1 MKKRFH
7 RTLIDILNNA
17 KGPVPMWGTLTQV
30 FVIFPLIMFMFF
42 MASNSLVNQYVFNSI
57 NIIAVVL
64 ELFSFII
71 ILMSKLQSNFATG
84 LITYIMGVV
93 TYITAPFAV
102 IGLGGGE
109 QFLLF
114 QLFVILLYPIIIFL
128 LMLLLGG
135 VDGQQVLKEKV
146 ISVIFGIPGAIVD
159 IYCNKISNDYFDTA
173 EPENKL
179 ARIMFSYYGALNARL
194 KGDEEHARSLF
205 ESIAHE
211 NPELFYVQEAQKYLG
226 VEK

>member
-1 MKKRFH
+1 MKTRFH
-7 RTLIDILNNA
+7 RTFVDILNNA

-42 MASNSLVNQYVFNSI
+42 MTANSLVNQYVFSSI

-64 ELFSFII
+64 ELLSFVI

-102 IGLGGGE
+102 IGLGGGK

-114 QLFVILLYPIIIFL
+114 HLFAIFLYPIIIFL

-146 ISVIFGIPGAIVD
+146 ISVIFGIPGAIVV
-159 IYCNKISNDYFDTA
+159 ISVIVLILIGNPAASWLLFG
-173 EPENKL
+173 L
-179 ARIMFSYYGALNARL
+179 QLLFSPFLFLSWEYILYPLR
-194 KGDEEHARSLF
+194 HRSD
-205 ESIAHE
+205 
-211 NPELFYVQEAQKYLG
+211 V
-226 VEK
+226 

>member
-7 RTLIDILNNA
+7 RTFVDILNNA

-42 MASNSLVNQYVFNSI
+42 MTANSLVNQYVFSSI

-64 ELFSFII
+64 ELLSFVI

-102 IGLGGGE
+102 IGLGGGK

-114 QLFVILLYPIIIFL
+114 HLFAIFLYPIIIFL

-146 ISVIFGIPGAIVD
+146 ISVIFGIPGAIVV
-159 IYCNKISNDYFDTA
+159 ISVILLILIGNPAASWLLFG
-173 EPENKL
+173 L
-179 ARIMFSYYGALNARL
+179 QLLFSPF
-194 KGDEEHARSLF
+194 LF
-205 ESIAHE
+205 LSWGYILYPLR
-211 NPELFYVQEAQKYLG
+211 NMSNV
-226 VEK
+226 

>member
-42 MASNSLVNQYVFNSI
+42 MTANSLVNQYVFSSI

-64 ELFSFII
+64 ELLSFVI

-135 VDGQQVLKEKV
+135 VDGQQVLKQKV
-146 ISVIFGIPGAIVD
+146 ISVIFGIPGAIIV
-159 IYCNKISNDYFDTA
+159 ISVILLILIGNPAASWLLFG
-173 EPENKL
+173 L
-179 ARIMFSYYGALNARL
+179 QLLFSPFLFLSWGYILYPLR
-194 KGDEEHARSLF
+194 HRSD
-205 ESIAHE
+205 
-211 NPELFYVQEAQKYLG
+211 V
-226 VEK
+226 

>member
-42 MASNSLVNQYVFNSI
+42 MAANSLVNQYVFNSI

-146 ISVIFGIPGAIVD
+146 ISVIFGIPGAIIV
-159 IYCNKISNDYFDTA
+159 ISVVLLILIGNPAASWLLFG
-173 EPENKL
+173 L
-179 ARIMFSYYGALNARL
+179 QLLFSPLLFLSWGYILYPLR
-194 KGDEEHARSLF
+194 HRSD
-205 ESIAHE
+205 
-211 NPELFYVQEAQKYLG
+211 V
-226 VEK
+226 

>member
-42 MASNSLVNQYVFNSI
+42 MASNSLVNHYVFNSI

-135 VDGQQVLKEKV
+135 VDGQQVLKQKI
-146 ISVIFGIPGAIVD
+146 ISVIFGIPGAIIV
-159 IYCNKISNDYFDTA
+159 ISVILLILIGNPAASWLLFG
-173 EPENKL
+173 L
-179 ARIMFSYYGALNARL
+179 QLLFSPLLFLSWGYILYPLR
-194 KGDEEHARSLF
+194 HRS
-205 ESIAHE
+205 
-211 NPELFYVQEAQKYLG
+211 NV
-226 VEK
+226 

>member
-42 MASNSLVNQYVFNSI
+42 MAANSLVNQYVFNSI

-146 ISVIFGIPGAIVD
+146 ISVIFGIPGAIIV
-159 IYCNKISNDYFDTA
+159 ISVILLILIGNPAASWLLFG
-173 EPENKL
+173 L
-179 ARIMFSYYGALNARL
+179 QLLFSPFLFLSWGYILYPLR
-194 KGDEEHARSLF
+194 HRSD
-205 ESIAHE
+205 
-211 NPELFYVQEAQKYLG
+211 V
-226 VEK
+226 

>member
-42 MASNSLVNQYVFNSI
+42 MTANSLINQYFFSSI

-71 ILMSKLQSNFATG
+71 ILMSKLQSKFATG
-84 LITYIMGVV
+84 LMTYIMGVV

-135 VDGQQVLKEKV
+135 VDGQQVLKQKV
-146 ISVIFGIPGAIVD
+146 ISVIFGIPGAIIV
-159 IYCNKISNDYFDTA
+159 ISVILLILIGNPAASWLLFG
-173 EPENKL
+173 L
-179 ARIMFSYYGALNARL
+179 QLLFSPLLFLSWGYILYPLR
-194 KGDEEHARSLF
+194 HRS
-205 ESIAHE
+205 
-211 NPELFYVQEAQKYLG
+211 NV
-226 VEK
+226 

>member
-42 MASNSLVNQYVFNSI
+42 MTANSLINQYFFSSI

-135 VDGQQVLKEKV
+135 VDGQQVLKQKV
-146 ISVIFGIPGAIVD
+146 ISVIFGIPGAIIV
-159 IYCNKISNDYFDTA
+159 ISVILLILIGNPAASWLLFG
-173 EPENKL
+173 L
-179 ARIMFSYYGALNARL
+179 QLLFSPLLFLSWGYILYPLR
-194 KGDEEHARSLF
+194 HRS
-205 ESIAHE
+205 
-211 NPELFYVQEAQKYLG
+211 NV
-226 VEK
+226 

>member
-42 MASNSLVNQYVFNSI
+42 MAANSLVNQYVFNSI

-64 ELFSFII
+64 ELSSFII

-135 VDGQQVLKEKV
+135 VDGQQVLKQKV
-146 ISVIFGIPGAIVD
+146 ISVIFGIPGAIIV
-159 IYCNKISNDYFDTA
+159 ISVVLLILIGNPAASWLLFG
-173 EPENKL
+173 L
-179 ARIMFSYYGALNARL
+179 QLLFSPFLFLSWGYILYPLR
-194 KGDEEHARSLF
+194 HRSD
-205 ESIAHE
+205 
-211 NPELFYVQEAQKYLG
+211 V
-226 VEK
+226 

>member
-1 MKKRFH
+1 MMKRFH

-42 MASNSLVNQYVFNSI
+42 MAANSLVNQYVFNSI

-64 ELFSFII
+64 ELSSFII

-135 VDGQQVLKEKV
+135 VDGQQVLKQKV
-146 ISVIFGIPGAIVD
+146 ISVIFGIPGAIIV
-159 IYCNKISNDYFDTA
+159 ISVVLLILIGNPAASWLLFG
-173 EPENKL
+173 L
-179 ARIMFSYYGALNARL
+179 QLVFSPFLFLSWGYILYPLR
-194 KGDEEHARSLF
+194 HRSD
-205 ESIAHE
+205 
-211 NPELFYVQEAQKYLG
+211 V
-226 VEK
+226 

>member
-7 RTLIDILNNA
+7 RTFVDILNNA

-42 MASNSLVNQYVFNSI
+42 MTANSLVNQYVFSSI

-64 ELFSFII
+64 ELLSFVI

-102 IGLGGGE
+102 IGLGGGK

-114 QLFVILLYPIIIFL
+114 HLFTIFLYPIIIFL

-146 ISVIFGIPGAIVD
+146 ISVIFGIPGAIVV
-159 IYCNKISNDYFDTA
+159 ISVILLILIGNPAASWLLFG
-173 EPENKL
+173 L
-179 ARIMFSYYGALNARL
+179 QLLFSPFLFLSWGYILYPLR
-194 KGDEEHARSLF
+194 HRSD
-205 ESIAHE
+205 
-211 NPELFYVQEAQKYLG
+211 V
-226 VEK
+226 

>member
-42 MASNSLVNQYVFNSI
+42 MAANSLVNQYVFNSI

-64 ELFSFII
+64 ELSSFII

-135 VDGQQVLKEKV
+135 VDGQQVLKQKV
-146 ISVIFGIPGAIVD
+146 ISVIFGIPGAIIV
-159 IYCNKISNDYFDTA
+159 ISVVLLILIGNPAASWLLFG
-173 EPENKL
+173 L
-179 ARIMFSYYGALNARL
+179 QLLFSPLLFLSWGYILYPLR
-194 KGDEEHARSLF
+194 HRSD
-205 ESIAHE
+205 
-211 NPELFYVQEAQKYLG
+211 V
-226 VEK
+226 

>member
-42 MASNSLVNQYVFNSI
+42 MAANSLVNQYVFNSI

-64 ELFSFII
+64 ELSSFII

-146 ISVIFGIPGAIVD
+146 ISVIFGIPGAIIV
-159 IYCNKISNDYFDTA
+159 ISVILLILIGNPAASWLLFG
-173 EPENKL
+173 L
-179 ARIMFSYYGALNARL
+179 QLLFSPLLFLSWGYILYPLR
-194 KGDEEHARSLF
+194 HRSD
-205 ESIAHE
+205 
-211 NPELFYVQEAQKYLG
+211 V
-226 VEK
+226 

>member
-42 MASNSLVNQYVFNSI
+42 MTANSLINQYFFSSI

-135 VDGQQVLKEKV
+135 VDGQQVLKQKV
-146 ISVIFGIPGAIVD
+146 ISVIFGIPGAIVV
-159 IYCNKISNDYFDTA
+159 ISVILLILIGNPAASWLLFG
-173 EPENKL
+173 L
-179 ARIMFSYYGALNARL
+179 QLLFSPFLFLSWGYILYPLR
-194 KGDEEHARSLF
+194 HRS
-205 ESIAHE
+205 
-211 NPELFYVQEAQKYLG
+211 NV
-226 VEK
+226 

>member
-42 MASNSLVNQYVFNSI
+42 MTANSLVNQYVFSSI

-64 ELFSFII
+64 ELLSFVI

-146 ISVIFGIPGAIVD
+146 ISVIFGIPGAIIV
-159 IYCNKISNDYFDTA
+159 ISVILLILIGNPAASWLLFG
-173 EPENKL
+173 L
-179 ARIMFSYYGALNARL
+179 QLLFSPFLFLSWGYILYPLR
-194 KGDEEHARSLF
+194 HRSD
-205 ESIAHE
+205 
-211 NPELFYVQEAQKYLG
+211 V
-226 VEK
+226 

>member
-7 RTLIDILNNA
+7 RTFVDILNNA

-42 MASNSLVNQYVFNSI
+42 MTANSLVNQYVFSSI

-64 ELFSFII
+64 ELLSFVI

-93 TYITAPFAV
+93 TYITGPFAV
-102 IGLGGGE
+102 IGLGGGK

-114 QLFVILLYPIIIFL
+114 HLFAIFLYPIIIFL

-146 ISVIFGIPGAIVD
+146 ISVIFGIPGAIVV
-159 IYCNKISNDYFDTA
+159 ISVILLILIGNPAASWLLFG
-173 EPENKL
+173 L
-179 ARIMFSYYGALNARL
+179 QLLFSQFLFLSWGYILYPLR
-194 KGDEEHARSLF
+194 HRS
-205 ESIAHE
+205 
-211 NPELFYVQEAQKYLG
+211 NV
-226 VEK
+226 

>member
-17 KGPVPMWGTLTQV
+17 KGPVPMWGTLTHI

-42 MASNSLVNQYVFNSI
+42 MAANSLVNQYVFNSI

-109 QFLLF
+109 RFLLF
-114 QLFVILLYPIIIFL
+114 HLFAIFLYPIIIFL

-146 ISVIFGIPGAIVD
+146 ISVIFGIPGAIIV
-159 IYCNKISNDYFDTA
+159 ISVILLILIGNPAASWLLFG
-173 EPENKL
+173 L
-179 ARIMFSYYGALNARL
+179 QLLFSPFLFLSWGYILYPLR
-194 KGDEEHARSLF
+194 HRSD
-205 ESIAHE
+205 
-211 NPELFYVQEAQKYLG
+211 V
-226 VEK
+226 

>member
-135 VDGQQVLKEKV
+135 VDGQQVLKQKV
-146 ISVIFGIPGAIVD
+146 ISVIFGIPGAIIV
-159 IYCNKISNDYFDTA
+159 ISVILLILIGNPAASWLLFG
-173 EPENKL
+173 L
-179 ARIMFSYYGALNARL
+179 QLLFSPLLFLSWGYILYPLR
-194 KGDEEHARSLF
+194 HRSD
-205 ESIAHE
+205 
-211 NPELFYVQEAQKYLG
+211 V
-226 VEK
+226 

>member
-93 TYITAPFAV
+93 TYITATFAV

-135 VDGQQVLKEKV
+135 VDGQQVLKQKV
-146 ISVIFGIPGAIVD
+146 ISVIFGIPGAIIV
-159 IYCNKISNDYFDTA
+159 ISVILLILIGNPAASWLLFG
-173 EPENKL
+173 L
-179 ARIMFSYYGALNARL
+179 QLLFSPLLFLSWGYILYPLR
-194 KGDEEHARSLF
+194 HRSD
-205 ESIAHE
+205 
-211 NPELFYVQEAQKYLG
+211 V
-226 VEK
+226 

>member
-1 MKKRFH
+1 MMKRFH
-7 RTLIDILNNA
+7 RTFVDILNNA
-17 KGPVPMWGTLTQV
+17 KGPVPMWRTLTQV

-42 MASNSLVNQYVFNSI
+42 MTANSLVNQYVFSSI

-114 QLFVILLYPIIIFL
+114 HLFTIFLYPIIIFL
-128 LMLLLGG
+128 LMLSLGG

-146 ISVIFGIPGAIVD
+146 ISVIFGIPGAIIV
-159 IYCNKISNDYFDTA
+159 ISVILLILIGNPAASWLLFG
-173 EPENKL
+173 L
-179 ARIMFSYYGALNARL
+179 QLVFSPFLFLSWGCILYPLR
-194 KGDEEHARSLF
+194 HRSD
-205 ESIAHE
+205 
-211 NPELFYVQEAQKYLG
+211 V
-226 VEK
+226 

>member
-42 MASNSLVNQYVFNSI
+42 MAANSLVNQYVFNSI

-64 ELFSFII
+64 ELFSFVI

-135 VDGQQVLKEKV
+135 VDGQQVLKQKV
-146 ISVIFGIPGAIVD
+146 ISVIFGIPGAIIV
-159 IYCNKISNDYFDTA
+159 ISVVLLILIGNPAASWLLFG
-173 EPENKL
+173 L
-179 ARIMFSYYGALNARL
+179 QLLFSPLLFLSWGYILYPLR
-194 KGDEEHARSLF
+194 HRSD
-205 ESIAHE
+205 
-211 NPELFYVQEAQKYLG
+211 V
-226 VEK
+226 

>member
-30 FVIFPLIMFMFF
+30 VVIFPLIMFMFF
-42 MASNSLVNQYVFNSI
+42 MTANSLVNQYVFNVI
-57 NIIAVVL
+57 NIIAFVL

-93 TYITAPFAV
+93 RYFTSLFAV
-102 IGLGGGE
+102 FGLCFGE

-135 VDGQQVLKEKV
+135 VDGQQVLKQKV
-146 ISVIFGIPGAIVD
+146 ISVIFGIPGAIIV
-159 IYCNKISNDYFDTA
+159 ISVILLILIGNPAASWLLFG
-173 EPENKL
+173 L
-179 ARIMFSYYGALNARL
+179 QLLFSPLLFLSWGYILYPLRH
-194 KGDEEHARSLF
+194 KSDE
-205 ESIAHE
+205 
-211 NPELFYVQEAQKYLG
+211 
-226 VEK
+226 

>member
-42 MASNSLVNQYVFNSI
+42 MAANSLVNQYVFNSI

-109 QFLLF
+109 RFLLF
-114 QLFVILLYPIIIFL
+114 HLFAIFLYPIIIFL

-135 VDGQQVLKEKV
+135 VDGQQVLKEKD
-146 ISVIFGIPGAIVD
+146 ISVFFGIPGAIIV
-159 IYCNKISNDYFDTA
+159 ISVILLILIGNPAASWLLFG
-173 EPENKL
+173 L
-179 ARIMFSYYGALNARL
+179 QLLFSPFLFLSWGYILYPLR
-194 KGDEEHARSLF
+194 HRSD
-205 ESIAHE
+205 
-211 NPELFYVQEAQKYLG
+211 V
-226 VEK
+226 

>member
-42 MASNSLVNQYVFNSI
+42 MTANSLVNQYVFSSI

-64 ELFSFII
+64 ELLSFVI
-71 ILMSKLQSNFATG
+71 ILTSKLQSNFATG

-93 TYITAPFAV
+93 TYITGPFAV

-114 QLFVILLYPIIIFL
+114 HLFAIFLYPIIIFL

-146 ISVIFGIPGAIVD
+146 ISVIFGIPGAIIV
-159 IYCNKISNDYFDTA
+159 ISVILLILIGNPAASWLLFG
-173 EPENKL
+173 L
-179 ARIMFSYYGALNARL
+179 QLLFSPFLFLSWGYILYPLR
-194 KGDEEHARSLF
+194 HRSD
-205 ESIAHE
+205 
-211 NPELFYVQEAQKYLG
+211 V
-226 VEK
+226 

>member
-42 MASNSLVNQYVFNSI
+42 MAANSLVNQYVFNSI

-109 QFLLF
+109 RFLLF
-114 QLFVILLYPIIIFL
+114 HLFAIFLYPIIIFL

-146 ISVIFGIPGAIVD
+146 
-159 IYCNKISNDYFDTA
+159 N
-173 EPENKL
+173 
-179 ARIMFSYYGALNARL
+179 
-194 KGDEEHARSLF
+194 
-205 ESIAHE
+205 
-211 NPELFYVQEAQKYLG
+211 
-226 VEK
+226 

>member
-17 KGPVPMWGTLTQV
+17 KEPVPMWGTLTQV

-42 MASNSLVNQYVFNSI
+42 MAANSLVNQYVFNSI

-135 VDGQQVLKEKV
+135 VDGQQVLKQKV
-146 ISVIFGIPGAIVD
+146 ISVIFGIPGAIIV
-159 IYCNKISNDYFDTA
+159 ISVILLILIGNPAASWLLFG
-173 EPENKL
+173 L
-179 ARIMFSYYGALNARL
+179 QLLFSPFLFLSWGYILYPLR
-194 KGDEEHARSLF
+194 HRSD
-205 ESIAHE
+205 
-211 NPELFYVQEAQKYLG
+211 V
-226 VEK
+226 

>member
-7 RTLIDILNNA
+7 RTFVDILNNA

-42 MASNSLVNQYVFNSI
+42 MTVNSLVNQYVFNSI

-135 VDGQQVLKEKV
+135 VDGQQVLKQKV
-146 ISVIFGIPGAIVD
+146 ISVIFGIPGAI
-159 IYCNKISNDYFDTA
+159 ILISVILLILIGNPAASWLLFG
-173 EPENKL
+173 L
-179 ARIMFSYYGALNARL
+179 QLLFSPFLFLSWGYILYPLR
-194 KGDEEHARSLF
+194 HRSD
-205 ESIAHE
+205 
-211 NPELFYVQEAQKYLG
+211 V
-226 VEK
+226 

>member
-7 RTLIDILNNA
+7 RTFVDILNNA

-42 MASNSLVNQYVFNSI
+42 MAANSLVNQYVFNSI

-146 ISVIFGIPGAIVD
+146 ISVIFGIPGAIVV
-159 IYCNKISNDYFDTA
+159 ISVILLILIGNPAASWLLFG
-173 EPENKL
+173 L
-179 ARIMFSYYGALNARL
+179 QLLFSPLLFLSWGYILYPLR
-194 KGDEEHARSLF
+194 HRSD
-205 ESIAHE
+205 
-211 NPELFYVQEAQKYLG
+211 V
-226 VEK
+226 

>member
-42 MASNSLVNQYVFNSI
+42 MTANSLVNQYVFNVI
-57 NIIAVVL
+57 NIIAFVL

-135 VDGQQVLKEKV
+135 VDGQQVLKQKV
-146 ISVIFGIPGAIVD
+146 ISVIFGIPGAIIV
-159 IYCNKISNDYFDTA
+159 ISVILLILIGNPAASWLLFG
-173 EPENKL
+173 L
-179 ARIMFSYYGALNARL
+179 QLLFSPFLFLSWGYILYPLRH
-194 KGDEEHARSLF
+194 KSDE
-205 ESIAHE
+205 
-211 NPELFYVQEAQKYLG
+211 
-226 VEK
+226 

>member
-7 RTLIDILNNA
+7 RTFVDILNNA

-135 VDGQQVLKEKV
+135 VDGQQVLKQKV
-146 ISVIFGIPGAIVD
+146 ISVIFGIPGAIIV
-159 IYCNKISNDYFDTA
+159 ISVILLILIGNPAAAWLLFG
-173 EPENKL
+173 L
-179 ARIMFSYYGALNARL
+179 QLLFSPLLFLSWGYILYPLR
-194 KGDEEHARSLF
+194 HRSD
-205 ESIAHE
+205 
-211 NPELFYVQEAQKYLG
+211 V
-226 VEK
+226 

>member
-1 MKKRFH
+1 MMKRFH
-7 RTLIDILNNA
+7 RTFVDRLNNA

-42 MASNSLVNQYVFNSI
+42 MTANSLVNQYVFSSI

-84 LITYIMGVV
+84 LLTYIMGVV

-114 QLFVILLYPIIIFL
+114 HLFTIFLYPIIIFL
-128 LMLLLGG
+128 LMLSLGG

-146 ISVIFGIPGAIVD
+146 ISVIFGIPGAIIV
-159 IYCNKISNDYFDTA
+159 ISVILLILIGNPAASWLLFG
-173 EPENKL
+173 L
-179 ARIMFSYYGALNARL
+179 QLVFSPFLFLSWGCILYPLS
-194 KGDEEHARSLF
+194 HRSD
-205 ESIAHE
+205 
-211 NPELFYVQEAQKYLG
+211 V
-226 VEK
+226 

>member
-7 RTLIDILNNA
+7 RTFVDILNNA

-30 FVIFPLIMFMFF
+30 FVIFPLIIFMFF
-42 MASNSLVNQYVFNSI
+42 MTANSLVNQYVFSSI

-64 ELFSFII
+64 ELLSFVI

-84 LITYIMGVV
+84 LITYIMDVV
-93 TYITAPFAV
+93 TYITGPFAV
-102 IGLGGGE
+102 IGLGGGK

-114 QLFVILLYPIIIFL
+114 HLFAIFLYPIIIFL

-146 ISVIFGIPGAIVD
+146 ISVIFGIPGAIVV
-159 IYCNKISNDYFDTA
+159 ISVILLILIGNPAASWLLFG
-173 EPENKL
+173 L
-179 ARIMFSYYGALNARL
+179 QLLFSPFLFLSWGYILYPLR
-194 KGDEEHARSLF
+194 HRS
-205 ESIAHE
+205 
-211 NPELFYVQEAQKYLG
+211 NV
-226 VEK
+226 

>member
-42 MASNSLVNQYVFNSI
+42 MTANSLINQYFFSSI

-64 ELFSFII
+64 ELLSFII

-135 VDGQQVLKEKV
+135 VDGQQVLKQKV
-146 ISVIFGIPGAIVD
+146 ISVIFGIPGAIIV
-159 IYCNKISNDYFDTA
+159 ISVILLILIGNPAASWLLFG
-173 EPENKL
+173 L
-179 ARIMFSYYGALNARL
+179 QLLFSPLLFLSWGYILYPLR
-194 KGDEEHARSLF
+194 HRS
-205 ESIAHE
+205 
-211 NPELFYVQEAQKYLG
+211 NV
-226 VEK
+226 

>member
-42 MASNSLVNQYVFNSI
+42 MAANSLVNQYVFNSI

-71 ILMSKLQSNFATG
+71 ILMSKLQSNFAKG

-135 VDGQQVLKEKV
+135 VDGQQVLKQKV
-146 ISVIFGIPGAIVD
+146 ISVIFGIPGAIIV
-159 IYCNKISNDYFDTA
+159 ISVVLLILIGNPAASWLLFG
-173 EPENKL
+173 L
-179 ARIMFSYYGALNARL
+179 QLLFSPLLFLSWGYILYPLR
-194 KGDEEHARSLF
+194 HRSD
-205 ESIAHE
+205 
-211 NPELFYVQEAQKYLG
+211 V
-226 VEK
+226 

>member
-42 MASNSLVNQYVFNSI
+42 MASNSLVNHYVFNSI

-135 VDGQQVLKEKV
+135 VDGQQVLKQKI
-146 ISVIFGIPGAIVD
+146 ISVIFGISGAIIV
-159 IYCNKISNDYFDTA
+159 ISVILLILIGNPAASWLLFG
-173 EPENKL
+173 L
-179 ARIMFSYYGALNARL
+179 QLLFSPLLFLSWGYILYPLR
-194 KGDEEHARSLF
+194 HRS
-205 ESIAHE
+205 
-211 NPELFYVQEAQKYLG
+211 NV
-226 VEK
+226 

>member
-135 VDGQQVLKEKV
+135 VNGQQVLKQKV
-146 ISVIFGIPGAIVD
+146 ISVIFGIPGAIIV
-159 IYCNKISNDYFDTA
+159 ISVILLILIGNPAAAWLLFG
-173 EPENKL
+173 L
-179 ARIMFSYYGALNARL
+179 QLLFSPLLFLSWGYILYPLR
-194 KGDEEHARSLF
+194 HRSD
-205 ESIAHE
+205 
-211 NPELFYVQEAQKYLG
+211 V
-226 VEK
+226 

>member
-17 KGPVPMWGTLTQV
+17 KGPVPMWGTLTQI

-42 MASNSLVNQYVFNSI
+42 MTANSLVNQYVFSSI

-64 ELFSFII
+64 ELLSFVI

-114 QLFVILLYPIIIFL
+114 QLFAIFLYPIIIFL

-146 ISVIFGIPGAIVD
+146 ISVIFGIPGAIIV
-159 IYCNKISNDYFDTA
+159 ISVILLILIGNPAASWLLFG
-173 EPENKL
+173 L
-179 ARIMFSYYGALNARL
+179 QLLFSPFLFLSWGYILYPLR
-194 KGDEEHARSLF
+194 HRSD
-205 ESIAHE
+205 
-211 NPELFYVQEAQKYLG
+211 V
-226 VEK
+226 

>member
-7 RTLIDILNNA
+7 RTFVDILNNA

-30 FVIFPLIMFMFF
+30 FVIFPLIIFMFF
-42 MASNSLVNQYVFNSI
+42 MTANSLVNQYVFSSI

-64 ELFSFII
+64 ELLSFVI

-93 TYITAPFAV
+93 TYITGPFAV
-102 IGLGGGE
+102 IGLGGGK

-114 QLFVILLYPIIIFL
+114 HLFAIFLYPIIIFL

-146 ISVIFGIPGAIVD
+146 ISVIFGIPGAIVV
-159 IYCNKISNDYFDTA
+159 ISVILLILIGNPAASWLLFG
-173 EPENKL
+173 L
-179 ARIMFSYYGALNARL
+179 QLLFSPFLFLSWGYILYPLR
-194 KGDEEHARSLF
+194 HRS
-205 ESIAHE
+205 
-211 NPELFYVQEAQKYLG
+211 NV
-226 VEK
+226 

>member
-135 VDGQQVLKEKV
+135 VDGQQVLKQKV
-146 ISVIFGIPGAIVD
+146 ISVIFGIPGAIIV
-159 IYCNKISNDYFDTA
+159 ISVVLLILIGNPAASWLLFG
-173 EPENKL
+173 L
-179 ARIMFSYYGALNARL
+179 QLLFSPLLFLSWGYILYPLR
-194 KGDEEHARSLF
+194 HRSD
-205 ESIAHE
+205 
-211 NPELFYVQEAQKYLG
+211 V
-226 VEK
+226 